1 MERFSR
7 RQFITGGA
15 VAALGGTLALA
26 GCAPSGSSNAKGS
39 NGAGSGSSAGI
50 GSGMGKH
57 GQFDVEVMVTDGN
70 LDRIT
75 VLNSRETPGM
85 GDVAMEELT
94 QLIVDN
100 QTLNVDTVSGAT
112 LSSMAFIGAVSDAL
126 DQAGQKSSDWRKRDK
141 ATPAQTELPAS
152 ADVVVVGG
160 GHAGT
165 QAALAAAQE
174 GAKVAVIEKHND
186 GEIVYRGDDICS
198 YNSKMLEAWGFGPY
212 DLDEIVNEYVRRANG
227 RCNTEVIRSFVYNS
241 GEMMDNLASLI
252 PDTSDV
258 FDYEGGQC
266 IVQIAYDKPSG
277 ADYPVEVSGYKM
289 WASTVQTVGTKN
301 EQPVGKKQK
310 TGISRLAEIEEYCR
324 DAAEDLGAEWFCGQT
339 AARCVQDADGTV
351 KGIIAEDTDGNYV
364 KFEAAKGVILAT
376 GDFGGNTDMV
386 WELCSECAE
395 NAERHG
401 VDRAELMGMTDCDGS
416 GHKIGCWAG
425 GAIESHPRPVA
436 GDAPSISFGPWGSTP
451 CLWMNCNGQ
460 RFMNESFAGL
470 VLAQSCRQ
478 PINPEA
484 KMVGNFAIMDSK
496 YMSYIQAG
504 GLDHGAPNWGFPEGI
519 EEFQAQMEA
528 ADPAAGTVEVRGL
541 EIANRT
547 SPFVNEI
554 FVGATLEDALK
565 NAGLEGEALENAKAS
580 VERYNELCAAGKDTD
595 FGKPENLLIPIDEGP
610 FFIAAQGTNKLYG
623 PGLNTLAGLCV
634 NGDYQVLTASKNE
647 VIKGLYAVGN
657 TMGERYGNAYNCPS
671 AGNNMGNAMTSGRV
685 AGKHAATA

>member
-310 TGISRLAEIEEYCR
+310 TGISRLSEIEEYCR

-339 AARCVQDADGTV
+339 AARCVQDADGAV
-351 KGIIAEDTDGNYV
+351 KGIIAEDADGNYV

-595 FGKPENLLIPIDEGP
+595 FGKPENLLIPINEGP
-610 FFIAAQGTNKLYG
+610 FFIATQGTSRLYG

>member
-1 MERFSR
+1 
-7 RQFITGGA
+7 
-15 VAALGGTLALA
+15 
-26 GCAPSGSSNAKGS
+26 
-39 NGAGSGSSAGI
+39 
-50 GSGMGKH
+50 
-57 GQFDVEVMVTDGN
+57 
-70 LDRIT
+70 
-75 VLNSRETPGM
+75 
-85 GDVAMEELT
+85 
-94 QLIVDN
+94 
-100 QTLNVDTVSGAT
+100 
-112 LSSMAFIGAVSDAL
+112 
-126 DQAGQKSSDWRKRDK
+126 
-141 ATPAQTELPAS
+141 
-152 ADVVVVGG
+152 
-160 GHAGT
+160 
-165 QAALAAAQE
+165 
-174 GAKVAVIEKHND
+174 
-186 GEIVYRGDDICS
+186 
-198 YNSKMLEAWGFGPY
+198 MLEAWGFGPY

-310 TGISRLAEIEEYCR
+310 TGISRLSEIEEYCR

-339 AARCVQDADGTV
+339 AARCVQDADGAV
-351 KGIIAEDTDGNYV
+351 KGIIAEDADGNYV

-478 PINPEA
+478 PMNPEA

-519 EEFQAQMEA
+519 EEFQAQMAA

-610 FFIAAQGTNKLYG
+610 FFVATQGTNKLYG

>member
-1 MERFSR
+1 
-7 RQFITGGA
+7 
-15 VAALGGTLALA
+15 
-26 GCAPSGSSNAKGS
+26 
-39 NGAGSGSSAGI
+39 
-50 GSGMGKH
+50 
-57 GQFDVEVMVTDGN
+57 
-70 LDRIT
+70 
-75 VLNSRETPGM
+75 
-85 GDVAMEELT
+85 
-94 QLIVDN
+94 
-100 QTLNVDTVSGAT
+100 
-112 LSSMAFIGAVSDAL
+112 
-126 DQAGQKSSDWRKRDK
+126 
-141 ATPAQTELPAS
+141 
-152 ADVVVVGG
+152 
-160 GHAGT
+160 
-165 QAALAAAQE
+165 
-174 GAKVAVIEKHND
+174 
-186 GEIVYRGDDICS
+186 
-198 YNSKMLEAWGFGPY
+198 
-212 DLDEIVNEYVRRANG
+212 
-227 RCNTEVIRSFVYNS
+227 
-241 GEMMDNLASLI
+241 MMDNLASLI

-339 AARCVQDADGTV
+339 AARCVQDADGAV
-351 KGIIAEDTDGNYV
+351 KGIIAEDADGNYV

-565 NAGLEGEALENAKAS
+565 NAGLEGKALENAKTS

-610 FFIAAQGTNKLYG
+610 FFIATQGTNRLYG

-634 NGDYQVLTASKNE
+634 NGDYQVLTASKSE

>member
-1 MERFSR
+1 
-7 RQFITGGA
+7 
-15 VAALGGTLALA
+15 
-26 GCAPSGSSNAKGS
+26 
-39 NGAGSGSSAGI
+39 
-50 GSGMGKH
+50 
-57 GQFDVEVMVTDGN
+57 
-70 LDRIT
+70 
-75 VLNSRETPGM
+75 
-85 GDVAMEELT
+85 
-94 QLIVDN
+94 
-100 QTLNVDTVSGAT
+100 
-112 LSSMAFIGAVSDAL
+112 
-126 DQAGQKSSDWRKRDK
+126 
-141 ATPAQTELPAS
+141 
-152 ADVVVVGG
+152 
-160 GHAGT
+160 
-165 QAALAAAQE
+165 
-174 GAKVAVIEKHND
+174 
-186 GEIVYRGDDICS
+186 
-198 YNSKMLEAWGFGPY
+198 MLEAWGFGPY

-339 AARCVQDADGTV
+339 AARCVQDADGAV
-351 KGIIAEDTDGNYV
+351 KGIIAEDADGNYV

-478 PINPEA
+478 PINLEA

-496 YMSYIQAG
+496 YMSYIQVG
-504 GLDHGAPNWGFPEGI
+504 GLDHGAPNWGFPEASRSSRRRWRRRIRCRHGGSARFGDREPHEPVRERDI
-519 EEFQAQMEA
+519 RGSHARRRAEERRSRRQGARERQDQRRALQRAVRRGQGHRLRQAREP
-528 ADPAAGTVEVRGL
+528 ADPHRRRSVLHCHAGYEQVVRPWPEHSGGSVRERRL
-541 EIANRT
+541 
-547 SPFVNEI
+547 P
-554 FVGATLEDALK
+554 GADRFE
-565 NAGLEGEALENAKAS
+565 
-580 VERYNELCAAGKDTD
+580 ER
-595 FGKPENLLIPIDEGP
+595 
-610 FFIAAQGTNKLYG
+610 
-623 PGLNTLAGLCV
+623 
-634 NGDYQVLTASKNE
+634 GD
-647 VIKGLYAVGN
+647 
-657 TMGERYGNAYNCPS
+657 
-671 AGNNMGNAMTSGRV
+671 
-685 AGKHAATA
+685 

>member
-1 MERFSR
+1 MELSR
-7 RQFITGGA
+7 RNFLVGA
-15 VAALGGTLALA
+15 ASAGVLGAMAGLT
-26 GCAPSGSSNAKGS
+26 GCAPQA
-39 NGAGSGSSAGI
+39 SSA
-50 GSGMGKH
+50 SAK
-57 GQFDVEVMVTDGN
+57 
-70 LDRIT
+70 
-75 VLNSRETPGM
+75 S
-85 GDVAMEELT
+85 GDV
-94 QLIVDN
+94 
-100 QTLNVDTVSGAT
+100 
-112 LSSMAFIGAVSDAL
+112 SSADAAVARPTYYMCDEDWLGSAPEIADA
-126 DQAGQKSSDWRKRDK
+126 DIKETKSF
-141 ATPAQTELPAS
+141 
-152 ADVVVVGG
+152 DVVVVGG

-339 AARCVQDADGTV
+339 AARCVQDADGAV
-351 KGIIAEDTDGNYV
+351 KGIIAEDADGNYV

-425 GAIESHPRPVA
+425 GAIESHPR
-436 GDAPSISFGPWGSTP
+436 
-451 CLWMNCNGQ
+451 
-460 RFMNESFAGL
+460 
-470 VLAQSCRQ
+470 
-478 PINPEA
+478 
-484 KMVGNFAIMDSK
+484 
-496 YMSYIQAG
+496 
-504 GLDHGAPNWGFPEGI
+504 
-519 EEFQAQMEA
+519 
-528 ADPAAGTVEVRGL
+528 
-541 EIANRT
+541 
-547 SPFVNEI
+547 
-554 FVGATLEDALK
+554 
-565 NAGLEGEALENAKAS
+565 LENAKTS

-610 FFIAAQGTNKLYG
+610 FFIATQGTNRLYG

-634 NGDYQVLTASKNE
+634 NGDYQVLTASKSE

>member
-26 GCAPSGSSNAKGS
+26 GCAPSGSSDAKGS
-39 NGAGSGSSAGI
+39 SNGSGAGSSAGV

-198 YNSKMLEAWGFGPY
+198 YNSQMLEAWGFGPY

-252 PDTSDV
+252 PETSDV

-310 TGISRLAEIEEYCR
+310 TGISRLSEIEEYCR

-339 AARCVQDADGTV
+339 AARCVQDADGAVTGV
-351 KGIIAEDTDGNYV
+351 IAEDADGNYV
-364 KFEAAKGVILAT
+364 KYEASKGVILAT

-478 PINPEA
+478 HINPEA

-519 EEFQAQMEA
+519 EEFQANMEA
-528 ADPAAGTVEVRGL
+528 ATPC
-541 EIANRT
+541 IH
-547 SPFVNEI
+547 
-554 FVGATLEDALK
+554 
-565 NAGLEGEALENAKAS
+565 
-580 VERYNELCAAGKDTD
+580 CW
-595 FGKPENLLIPIDEGP
+595 
-610 FFIAAQGTNKLYG
+610 
-623 PGLNTLAGLCV
+623 
-634 NGDYQVLTASKNE
+634 
-647 VIKGLYAVGN
+647 
-657 TMGERYGNAYNCPS
+657 
-671 AGNNMGNAMTSGRV
+671 
-685 AGKHAATA
+685 

>member
-1 MERFSR
+1 MELSR
-7 RQFITGGA
+7 RNFLVGA
-15 VAALGGTLALA
+15 ASAGVLGAMAGLT
-26 GCAPSGSSNAKGS
+26 GCAPQA
-39 NGAGSGSSAGI
+39 SSASAKNGDASSADAAVARPTYYMCDEDWL
-50 GSGMGKH
+50 GSAPEIADADIK
-57 GQFDVEVMVTDGN
+57 
-70 LDRIT
+70 
-75 VLNSRETPGM
+75 ET
-85 GDVAMEELT
+85 
-94 QLIVDN
+94 
-100 QTLNVDTVSGAT
+100 
-112 LSSMAFIGAVSDAL
+112 
-126 DQAGQKSSDWRKRDK
+126 KSF
-141 ATPAQTELPAS
+141 
-152 ADVVVVGG
+152 DVVVVGG

-310 TGISRLAEIEEYCR
+310 TGISRLSEIEEYCR

-339 AARCVQDADGTV
+339 AARCVQDADGAV
-351 KGIIAEDTDGNYV
+351 KGIIAEDADGNYV

-460 RFMNESFAGL
+460 RFMNEDVPGQNIADEHT
-470 VLAQSCRQ
+470 RQ
-478 PINPEA
+478 PVAKDPELA
-484 KMVGNFAIMDSK
+484 KAGVKSWQIFDSK
-496 YMSYIQAG
+496 WPEQIIHMPDGHGYTTYFVPDDKIAEYETVLSGFGLGYTTQAMV
-504 GLDHGAPNWGFPEGI
+504 D
-519 EEFQAQMEA
+519 EA
-528 ADPAAGTVEVRGL
+528 ADVKCD
-541 EIANRT
+541 
-547 SPFVNEI
+547 
-554 FVGATLEDALK
+554 TLEELAEK
-565 NAGLEGEALENAKAS
+565 TGLPYDTMKAEI
-580 VERYNELCAAGKDTD
+580 ERYNELCHNGLDED
-595 FGKPENLLIPIDEGP
+595 FGKMSKRMFPVENPPYYACKFGNAGMLVMFGGLECNHDL
-610 FFIAAQGTNKLYG
+610 QVTKDGTNDPI
-623 PGLNTLAGLCV
+623 PGLYVA
-634 NGDYQVLTASKNE
+634 
-647 VIKGLYAVGN
+647 GN
-657 TMGERYGNAYNCPS
+657 TMGRRLQVDYPVV
-671 AGNNMGNAMTSGRV
+671 V
-685 AGKHAATA
+685 AGISLATALSFGRLAGKNAAAAV

>member
-1 MERFSR
+1 MELSR
-7 RQFITGGA
+7 RNFLVGA
-15 VAALGGTLALA
+15 ASAGVLGAMAGLT
-26 GCAPSGSSNAKGS
+26 GCAPQA
-39 NGAGSGSSAGI
+39 SSASAKNGDASSADAAVARPTYYMCDDDWL
-50 GSGMGKH
+50 GSAPEIADADIK
-57 GQFDVEVMVTDGN
+57 
-70 LDRIT
+70 
-75 VLNSRETPGM
+75 ET
-85 GDVAMEELT
+85 
-94 QLIVDN
+94 
-100 QTLNVDTVSGAT
+100 
-112 LSSMAFIGAVSDAL
+112 
-126 DQAGQKSSDWRKRDK
+126 KSF
-141 ATPAQTELPAS
+141 
-152 ADVVVVGG
+152 DVVVVGG

-258 FDYEGGQC
+258 FDYDGGQC

-310 TGISRLAEIEEYCR
+310 TGISRLSEIEEYCR

-339 AARCVQDADGTV
+339 AARCVQDADGAV
-351 KGIIAEDTDGNYV
+351 KGIIAEDADGNYV

-478 PINPEA
+478 PINPDA

-519 EEFQAQMEA
+519 EEFQAQMAA

-610 FFIAAQGTNKLYG
+610 FFVATQGTNKLYG

>member
-1 MERFSR
+1 MELSR
-7 RQFITGGA
+7 RNFLVGA
-15 VAALGGTLALA
+15 ASAGVLGAMAGLT
-26 GCAPSGSSNAKGS
+26 GCAPQA
-39 NGAGSGSSAGI
+39 SSASAKNGDASSADAAVARPTYYMCDEDWL
-50 GSGMGKH
+50 GSAPEIADADIK
-57 GQFDVEVMVTDGN
+57 
-70 LDRIT
+70 
-75 VLNSRETPGM
+75 ET
-85 GDVAMEELT
+85 
-94 QLIVDN
+94 
-100 QTLNVDTVSGAT
+100 
-112 LSSMAFIGAVSDAL
+112 
-126 DQAGQKSSDWRKRDK
+126 KSF
-141 ATPAQTELPAS
+141 
-152 ADVVVVGG
+152 DVVVVGG

-310 TGISRLAEIEEYCR
+310 TGISRLSEIEEYCR

-339 AARCVQDADGTV
+339 AARCVQDADGAV
-351 KGIIAEDTDGNYV
+351 KGIIAEDADGNYV

-519 EEFQAQMEA
+519 EEFQAQMAA

-610 FFIAAQGTNKLYG
+610 FFVATQGTNKLYG

-671 AGNNMGNAMTSGRV
+671 AGNNMGNAMPSGRV
-685 AGKHAATA
+685 AGMHAAPAYLFTLPYPPSLVSRAFGRGFRRVCVRGFSGSRRRARSCRGAPAGSARRTCGRYA